1 MINYKTINKN
11 ENVMVCY
18 SEFTPPKG
26 VTEYQVM
33 IQLTK
38 PGQSY
43 EEQLKLLLDT
53 YSDLKENEFKKGTTI
68 FKRYFLSDAANQT
81 DLLLAA
87 ETEHSDCALSI
98 IEQAPCN
105 GTKIALWAFLQTEVS
120 TKALPEGLFEVAH
133 NGYRH
138 LWKGRDFNRASTSE
152 YQTRLLL
159 NNYVMQLSEQNCK
172 LADNC
177 IRTWFFVQNI
187 DVNYA
192 GMVKARNEVFLT
204 QDLTEKTHYIAST
217 GIGGRH
223 PDPQVTVQ
231 MDAYAINGIQPAQIQ
246 FLYATTHL
254 NPTYEYGVSFER
266 GTCVKYGDRR
276 QVFISGTASINN
288 KGEVV
293 YPGDVRKQ
301 TNRMW
306 ENVEALLKEAECSFD
321 DVSQAIIYLRDPAD
335 YTIVKE
341 LFDNNF
347 PHLPHVMVH
356 APVCRP
362 KWLIEMECIA
372 VKSDKNDEFKDF

>member
-1 MINYKTINKN
+1 M
-11 ENVMVCY
+11 
-18 SEFTPPKG
+18 
-26 VTEYQVM
+26 
-33 IQLTK
+33 
-38 PGQSY
+38 
-43 EEQLKLLLDT
+43 
-53 YSDLKENEFKKGTTI
+53 
-68 FKRYFLSDAANQT
+68 
-81 DLLLAA
+81 
-87 ETEHSDCALSI
+87 
-98 IEQAPCN
+98 
-105 GTKIALWAFLQTEVS
+105 
-120 TKALPEGLFEVAH
+120 
-133 NGYRH
+133 
-138 LWKGRDFNRASTSE
+138 
-152 YQTRLLL
+152 
-159 NNYVMQLSEQNCK
+159 
-172 LADNC
+172 
-177 IRTWFFVQNI
+177 
-187 DVNYA
+187 
-192 GMVKARNEVFLT
+192 FLT

-341 LFDNNF
+341 LFDNKF
-347 PHLPHVMVH
+347 PHLPHVIVH

-372 VKSDKNDEFKDF
+372 VKSDKNEEFKDF

>member
-1 MINYKTINKN
+1 MKRVGIVTMHKVVNYGSALQAWATQEVIRRLGYDVLIIDYVYPNAFHIKDKKRNIARSVLQWCLHFCQGFPWEKKRNHFEKFWNDNFNLTQTYPCVESIYNN
-11 ENVMVCY
+11 
-18 SEFTPPKG
+18 PPDFDVYVAGSDQIWNPTCIKG
-26 VTEYQVM
+26 DGVF
-33 IQLTK
+33 
-38 PGQSY
+38 
-43 EEQLKLLLDT
+43 LLDFVT
-53 YSDLKENEFKKGTTI
+53 NG
-68 FKRYFLSDAANQT
+68 KR
-81 DLLLAA
+81 
-87 ETEHSDCALSI
+87 
-98 IEQAPCN
+98 
-105 GTKIALWAFLQTEVS
+105 
-120 TKALPEGLFEVAH
+120 
-133 NGYRH
+133 R
-138 LWKGRDFNRASTSE
+138 
-152 YQTRLLL
+152 
-159 NNYVMQLSEQNCK
+159 
-172 LADNC
+172 
-177 IRTWFFVQNI
+177 FVQNI

-341 LFDNNF
+341 LFDNKF

-372 VKSDKNDEFKDF
+372 VKSDKNDKFKDF

>member
-1 MINYKTINKN
+1 MKRVGIVTMHKVVNYGSALQAWATQEVIRRLGYDVLIIDYVYPNAFHIKDKKRNIARSVLQWCLHFCQGFPWEKKRKHFEKFWNDNFNLTQTYPCVESIYNN
-11 ENVMVCY
+11 
-18 SEFTPPKG
+18 PPDFDVYVAGSDQIWNPTCIKG
-26 VTEYQVM
+26 DGVF
-33 IQLTK
+33 
-38 PGQSY
+38 
-43 EEQLKLLLDT
+43 LLDFVT
-53 YSDLKENEFKKGTTI
+53 NG
-68 FKRYFLSDAANQT
+68 KR
-81 DLLLAA
+81 
-87 ETEHSDCALSI
+87 
-98 IEQAPCN
+98 
-105 GTKIALWAFLQTEVS
+105 
-120 TKALPEGLFEVAH
+120 
-133 NGYRH
+133 R
-138 LWKGRDFNRASTSE
+138 
-152 YQTRLLL
+152 
-159 NNYVMQLSEQNCK
+159 
-172 LADNC
+172 
-177 IRTWFFVQNI
+177 FVQNI

-341 LFDNNF
+341 LFDNKF

-372 VKSDKNDEFKDF
+372 VKSDKNDKFKDF